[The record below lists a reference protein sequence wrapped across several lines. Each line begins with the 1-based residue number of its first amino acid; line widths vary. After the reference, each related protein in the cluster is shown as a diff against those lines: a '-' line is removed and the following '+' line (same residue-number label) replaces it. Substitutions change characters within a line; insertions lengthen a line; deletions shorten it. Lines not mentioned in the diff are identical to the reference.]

1 MLCWSI
7 VRSGWE
13 NGVDG
18 VDHLVQKREKK
29 IIEEKSFVRE
39 GKILNG
45 LFGLEWEMHCRS
57 RRLVR
62 SKILKAQSKTRSVRK
77 GNSTVERWFGQDG
90 NCAIKGSFGQE
101 LAIMALSKDRS
112 VRKGQ

>member
-7 VRSGWE
+7 VRSGRE

-18 VDHLVQKREKK
+18 VDHLVQKRERKK

-39 GKILNG
+39 GKIQDG

-62 SKILKAQSKTRSVRK
+62 SGRVSGLSKDGLVRM
-77 GNSTVERWFGQDG
+77 GN
-90 NCAIKGSFGQE
+90 
-101 LAIMALSKDRS
+101 ALSKDRL
-112 VRKGQ
+112 VRNL